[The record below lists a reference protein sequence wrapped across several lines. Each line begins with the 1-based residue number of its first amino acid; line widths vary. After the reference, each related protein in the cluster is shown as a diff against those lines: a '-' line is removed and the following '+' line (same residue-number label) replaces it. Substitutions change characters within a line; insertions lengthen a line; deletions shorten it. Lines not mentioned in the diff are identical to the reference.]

1 MIIDHVKFNDPC
13 DMSLFP
19 VGSSAERSSGL
30 KCQRGGRRMK
40 SSVTQALVPLGPE
53 PLTEKAVALSHH
65 PFRAPISPSFLSL
78 SRILSVPWWYFW
90 SFMVINYAFLFSIE
104 SASFRILEEG
114 VLQISIVVCRSTI

>member
-1 MIIDHVKFNDPC
+1 
-13 DMSLFP
+13 
-19 VGSSAERSSGL
+19 
-30 KCQRGGRRMK
+30 MK

-53 PLTEKAVALSHH
+53 PLPEKAVALSHH

-114 VLQISIVVCRSTI
+114 VLQNSILVCRSTI